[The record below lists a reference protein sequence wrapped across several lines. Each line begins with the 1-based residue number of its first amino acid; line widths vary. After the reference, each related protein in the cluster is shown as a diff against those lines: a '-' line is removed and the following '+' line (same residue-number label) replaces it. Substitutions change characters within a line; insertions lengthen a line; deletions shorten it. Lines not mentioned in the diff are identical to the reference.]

1 MTSRALARKKDAPL
15 VLIIGPTGSQL
26 DQLDYRDQE
35 LARLQEEIS
44 DLRARLGSL
53 EALETFRDLLSIKC
67 PKYLDRKITIL
78 ECGSYRERGQCIK
91 TRCLTRQGLLA
102 KISL

>member
-1 MTSRALARKKDAPL
+1 MSKALARKKDAPPSL
-15 VLIIGPTGSQL
+15 DIGPTPTQL
-26 DQLDYRDQE
+26 AEREYRKDE
-35 LARLQEEIS
+35 ITRLQEEIQE
-44 DLRARLGSL
+44 LRDRLASMKY
-53 EALETFRDLLSIKC
+53 LETFQGLLSIKC

-78 ECGSYRERGQCIK
+78 ECASYRERGQCIK

>member
-1 MTSRALARKKDAPL
+1 MTSRALARKKDAPP

-26 DQLDYRDQE
+26 DQINYRDQE
-35 LARLQEEIS
+35 LARLQEENAE
-44 DLRARLGSL
+44 LRGRQ
-53 EALETFRDLLSIKC
+53 EPLETFRELLSIKC

-78 ECGSYRERGQCIK
+78 ECGGYRTRGQCIK